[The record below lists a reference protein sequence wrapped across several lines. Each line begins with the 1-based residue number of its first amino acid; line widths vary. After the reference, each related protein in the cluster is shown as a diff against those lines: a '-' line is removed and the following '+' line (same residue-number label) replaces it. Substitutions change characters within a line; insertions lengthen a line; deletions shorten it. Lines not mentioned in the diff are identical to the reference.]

1 MFIEN
6 FQIGFFLI
14 HDKIQGILKRQS
26 KEKIVLHISANNFIT
41 VTCNSTSLTI

>member
-6 FQIGFFLI
+6 FQIGFFN
-14 HDKIQGILKRQS
+14 HDKIQGILKRQR
-26 KEKIVLHISANNFIT
+26 KEKIVVHISANNFIA